1 MKNKTFHI
9 KPQTIFLIIGLIYGL
24 SFVFVTPP
32 LLLVDN
38 EGEHFDKAL
47 YLSDGFVIPE
57 ISDHHAG
64 YFVGKGAYDLEVKFY
79 TLRNNHEKIHLNDI
93 LQLTSQT
100 LNQENKV
107 FTDTDPTPPTP
118 VTAVSFCAIITYSP
132 VPYIASAF
140 AIIMGKIFGLSPI
153 ILMYIGRLANL
164 LVLIFLIYMSIKI
177 TPVHKWVFLML
188 ALMPMTL
195 LQGASLSADSLTIG
209 LSFLMIAIF
218 IHFCYEN
225 EETRINKLD
234 LCGIFVVMLLLGLSK
249 QTYLFLIFLF
259 FLIPS
264 KKFGS
269 KRRMM
274 LLFSLI
280 FLPIFIVS
288 VLWYL
293 AVNVYYIPTYP
304 HVSISDQT
312 SFILSN
318 PLYFFNAMMN
328 TILNFN
334 SLSNITTSFI
344 GNFGWDSGILPE
356 WLIEIYF
363 ILYFSLLTLTS
374 IVDHNRIVIK
384 FKEKLII
391 LVTFL
396 FIFVLISAS
405 MYITATPLGQDSIRA
420 IAGRY
425 LIPIAPLF
433 FLLFYNNKLKLDIGN
448 GYYIIVIGTIIF
460 SLSLTIYL
468 LIKNFYVI

>member
-1 MKNKTFHI
+1 MKNRTFLI

-24 SFVFVTPP
+24 SFVFITPP

-47 YLSDGFVIPE
+47 YLSDGFVIPQ

-64 YFVGKGAYDLEVKFY
+64 YFVGKGAYDLELKFY
-79 TLRNNHEKIHLNDI
+79 TIRNNHEKIHLSDI
-93 LQLTSQT
+93 LQFTSQT
-100 LNQENKV
+100 LDQENKV

-118 VTAVSFCAIITYSP
+118 VTSVSFCAIITYSP

-140 AIIMGKIFGLSPI
+140 AIILGKILSLSPI

-209 LSFLMIAIF
+209 LSFLVVAMF
-218 IHFCYEN
+218 LHFCYEN
-225 EETRINKLD
+225 GESKINKMD
-234 LCGIFVVMLLLGLSK
+234 LGIIFVLMLLLGLSK
-249 QTYLFLIFLF
+249 QTYFFLIFLF

-269 KRRMM
+269 KRRMT
-274 LLFSLI
+274 LLFCII
-280 FLPIFIVS
+280 FLPILIVS
-288 VLWYL
+288 IFWYL
-293 AVNVYYIPTYP
+293 TVNVYYIPTYP
-304 HVSISDQT
+304 HVSIPDQT
-312 SFILSN
+312 SLILSN
-318 PLYFFNAMMN
+318 PLYFFEAIMN

-334 SLSNITTSFI
+334 SLSNIITTFI

-363 ILYFSLLTLTS
+363 ILYFSILTLTS
-374 IVDHNRIVIK
+374 IVDNNRIVIK
-384 FKEKLII
+384 FKEKLIL

-396 FIFVLISAS
+396 FIFILISAS

-420 IAGRY
+420 LVGRY

-433 FLLFYNNKLKLDIGN
+433 FLLFYNNKLKLDIGK
-448 GYYIIVIGTIIF
+448 GYYIVVIGTIIF

-468 LIKNFYVI
+468 LLKNFYAI